1 MNQMDF
7 LQSYRSRLSHK
18 LIGLMSGTSLDGV
31 DAVLVC
37 IETDENGTTTQ
48 ITLEDQVSIPYTKEM
63 KGLVSRLCVP
73 GASDINDITL
83 AHSGI
88 AYWNAEAVN
97 MLIKHSNISRTA
109 VDAVCMHGQTVWHAP
124 NPLSFPGPSGVMEVT
139 GTLQLGNP
147 QYVASLTRLPVISD
161 FRSADMAAGGQGAPL
176 APYIDYLLFHQKNK
190 GVAVQNIG
198 GIGNVT
204 VLPLGGRPEDVFAFD
219 TGPGN
224 MIIDQLV
231 ALHTNQQ
238 KQFDEG
244 GAIAASGSVCKPLL
258 EFLMDDPYFVKRP
271 PKSTGRE
278 VYGYEFT
285 NRLLQKAATLQIS
298 FADSVATATA
308 FTAYTIAQSYTDFV
322 LPVTSLHTVI
332 VSGGG
337 ARNKTL
343 LSMLSGYLGPD
354 MQVSVSDD
362 FGIPDQARDAM
373 AFALMGH
380 ESLLGRPSNLP
391 AVTGAREPVVLG
403 TITMQQL

>member
-1 MNQMDF
+1 MD
-7 LQSYRSRLSHK
+7 
-18 LIGLMSGTSLDGV
+18 V
-31 DAVLVC
+31 
-37 IETDENGTTTQ
+37 
-48 ITLEDQVSIPYTKEM
+48 
-63 KGLVSRLCVP
+63 
-73 GASDINDITL
+73 
-83 AHSGI
+83 
-88 AYWNAEAVN
+88 
-97 MLIKHSNISRTA
+97 
-109 VDAVCMHGQTVWHAP
+109 
-124 NPLSFPGPSGVMEVT
+124 
-139 GTLQLGNP
+139 
-147 QYVASLTRLPVISD
+147 
-161 FRSADMAAGGQGAPL
+161 
-176 APYIDYLLFHQKNK
+176 
-190 GVAVQNIG
+190 
-198 GIGNVT
+198 
-204 VLPLGGRPEDVFAFD
+204 
-219 TGPGN
+219 
-224 MIIDQLV
+224 
-231 ALHTNQQ
+231 
-238 KQFDEG
+238 
-244 GAIAASGSVCKPLL
+244 
-258 EFLMDDPYFVKRP
+258 PYFVKRP

-362 FGIPDQARDAM
+362 FGIPDQAREAM